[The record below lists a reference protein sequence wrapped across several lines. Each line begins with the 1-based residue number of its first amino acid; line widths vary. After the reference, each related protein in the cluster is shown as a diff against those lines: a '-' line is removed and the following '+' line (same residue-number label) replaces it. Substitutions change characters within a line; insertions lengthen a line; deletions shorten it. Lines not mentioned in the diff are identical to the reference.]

1 MRIQNADCY
10 NLAALKKS
18 YILFKK
24 LEGKF
29 VHSSILL
36 SARPTAAE
44 SAAATLL
51 LLSDNE
57 KMNEGGRV
65 ENPLG

>member
-1 MRIQNADCY
+1 M
-10 NLAALKKS
+10 
-18 YILFKK
+18 FKK
-24 LEGKF
+24 LKGKF

-65 ENPLG
+65 ENPLGKMMSGARKFG